1 MDARVKQ
8 LVNMIEDAQPVA
20 VAVLAKRL
28 EVSERAVRNYIHRAN
43 DSLAGVARIVGS
55 KGQYRIDVARAD
67 ELARLLDGAALAHPG
82 IPDTRDGRVSFLLND
97 LLMRSQWVT
106 IEEYA
111 DLLYVSARTLS
122 NDMRLVEQKL
132 AQFDLTLEKRP
143 RYGIRVAG
151 GESQRRLCLASLV
164 RPVLPTPTM
173 QSSPSACGPS
183 PHVWTMP

>member
-67 ELARLLDGAALAHPG
+67 ELARLLKVRLWPIRAFLIRAMAVCP
-82 IPDTRDGRVSFLLND
+82 SFL
-97 LLMRSQWVT
+97 T
-106 IEEYA
+106 
-111 DLLYVSARTLS
+111 T
-122 NDMRLVEQKL
+122 
-132 AQFDLTLEKRP
+132 
-143 RYGIRVAG
+143 
-151 GESQRRLCLASLV
+151 
-164 RPVLPTPTM
+164 
-173 QSSPSACGPS
+173 SSCGPS
-183 PHVWTMP
+183 G